1 MEREYDLQGCPTAI
15 IYPDGRRV
23 EYTLEDSGVVSA
35 IPSVVSNVTYSADH
49 NVVRYQ
55 LANGV
60 VVEQP
65 RSATSPRL
73 ERITARHGTTV
84 LRKLGYTHDAIG
96 NIQMILGTRCRATSS
111 TMP

>member
-1 MEREYDLQGCPTAI
+1 M
-15 IYPDGRRV
+15 
-23 EYTLEDSGVVSA
+23 VSA
-35 IPSVVSNVTYSADH
+35 IPSVVSNVTYSADQ

-65 RSATSPRL
+65 RSAPSLRL

-84 LRKLGYTHDAIG
+84 LRELGYTHDAIG
-96 NIQMILGTRCRATSS
+96 NIQMILDE
-111 TMP
+111 MPGDVEHHALRSVSGKQVPEPGRSRSQLPLPGSLAEP